1 MKQRE
6 NWTSNLG
13 FILAAAGSAIGL
25 GNIWR
30 FPFMVGTNG
39 GAAFFLI
46 YAVAILLIGF
56 PVIVVEMAIG
66 RKTQRNPVGAF
77 KELAPDNTP
86 WWIVGAIGVFTG
98 FLLLSYYSV
107 VAGWSMAYIVK
118 AIGGFTAGTDFA
130 AMFSQ
135 HISGVGGPIFWHAAF
150 MAITIAIIRMGVV
163 DGIQKAT
170 KILMP
175 LLLGLLV
182 ILIFRSV
189 TLDGAAEGLSFYL
202 KPDLSK
208 ITAQTITDAIGQA
221 FFTLS
226 LGMGAMLT
234 YGSYLSRKE
243 NITDNALYVIIF
255 NSGIA
260 VMAGF
265 AIFPAVFALGYDPGA
280 GAGLTFITLPGVF
293 ANMPFGTL
301 FGVMFFILLTI
312 AALTSAISLLEV
324 VVAYFVDEK
333 DWERKKAST
342 WMGLIVF
349 IVGIPTVLGF
359 STWSG
364 FSFMGLDIFG
374 TYDWI
379 CNNILLP
386 GGGLLTSIFAGYVW
400 GTKNLINEANDA
412 DSMIKIGNKYTIIL
426 KYIVPVLIAFIMIL
440 NIVQSIG

>member
-1 MKQRE
+1 MKKRE

-30 FPFMVGTNG
+30 FPFMVGSNG
-39 GAAFFLI
+39 GAAFFLV

-56 PVIVVEMAIG
+56 PVLVAEMSIG

-86 WWIVGAIGVFTG
+86 WFIVGGMGVLAG
-98 FLLLSYYSV
+98 FLILSYYSV
-107 VAGWSMAYIVK
+107 VAGWSMAYIAK
-118 AIGGFTAGTDFA
+118 AISGFEAGTDFA
-130 AMFSQ
+130 AMFTQ
-135 HISGVGGPIFWHAAF
+135 QTTGIAGPIFWHAAF
-150 MAITIAIIRMGVV
+150 MAITIGIIRMGVV

-175 LLLGLLV
+175 LLLGILV
-182 ILIFRSV
+182 LLIFRSV
-189 TLDGAAEGLSFYL
+189 SLEGAGEGLSFYL
-202 KPDLSK
+202 KPDFSK
-208 ITAQTITDAIGQA
+208 ITIGTITDAIGQA

-234 YGSYLSRKE
+234 YGSYLSKKE
-243 NITDNALYVIIF
+243 NIADNAIYVIIF

-260 VMAGF
+260 IMAGL
-265 AIFPAVFALGYDPGA
+265 AIIPAVFALGYNPGA

-293 ANMPFGTL
+293 ANMPFGVV
-301 FGVMFFILLTI
+301 FGVLFFVLLTI

-333 DWERKKAST
+333 DWDRKKAST
-342 WMGLIVF
+342 IMGITIF

-359 STWSG
+359 SAWSEVTI
-364 FSFMGLDIFG
+364 MGMSIFD

-379 CNNILLP
+379 ANNILLP
-386 GGGLLTSIFAGYVW
+386 LGGLLTSIFAGYIW
-400 GTKNLINEANDA
+400 KSKNLIKEVNDS
-412 DSMIKIGNKYTIIL
+412 DSMVKIGSKYSFVL
-426 KYIVPVLIAFIMIL
+426 KYIVPVLILIIMVL
-440 NIVQSIG
+440 NIVNSF